1 MIEKIDKLSSFTARL
16 VIDGLIAGAAFYL
29 GYLARY
35 DAKIPRFEHRQFLL
49 WLAPLIIGSLVTQIV
64 FGLHKHKWRYVGT
77 YDVIQ
82 VLEAYAA
89 FSFVLLCMRL
99 LLPLTKPYDLYRLPI
114 SVIAIQFM
122 TSLLGTIGVR
132 SLRRFIHQRARSKE
146 EGDTSRRILLVGAG
160 HHGITVANEMVLS
173 RGVRVVGFVDDDP
186 QKIGAVI
193 AGVPV
198 LGPVSS
204 LTAVVEKYKVDEV
217 LICVPPTDQKKL
229 GIELPKDL
237 SVRARIVPT
246 LDEILSAETSPL
258 SVSETPSRPKP
269 SGVPRAV
276 VPIDGHRPSSLRDK
290 TILITGGAG
299 FIGSS
304 LAEKLVDNNHLILL
318 DLAFRQKPVEFTRLL
333 GHPNVRTVE
342 GNLLDGVDLRGLCQE
357 ADMVV
362 HTAAVLGVN
371 KVCNAGRETLE
382 TNYVG
387 TSRLLQALEGNKKLQ
402 RFIYF
407 STSEVFGVNS
417 FRVDENSP
425 PSVGPIAEARW
436 SYAIAKLAGEHLVK
450 SYFRETGMPI
460 TIVRPFN
467 IFGPKRTGEHALL
480 RFILNAL
487 TGKPVQVHGDGTQI
501 RSWCYI
507 DDFCSA
513 LLLMLERPE
522 SVGED
527 FNIGNPSNTLTIHE
541 LARKVVDLCGTDV
554 PIHFV
559 EHPFPDISIRVPS
572 LTKSQALL
580 GYKPRYDL
588 DSALSLT
595 VDWYR
600 EHMSFF
606 AKEKAMAAGASRP
619 ATRSVVA
626 SAGT

>member
-1 MIEKIDKLSSFTARL
+1 MIEKMDKLSSFTARL
-16 VIDGLIAGAAFYL
+16 MIDGLIAGGAFYL
-29 GYLARY
+29 AYLARY
-35 DAKIPRFEHRQFLL
+35 DGKIPHFEFGQFLR
-49 WLAPLIIGSLVTQIV
+49 WLVPIILGSLSMQIM

-77 YDVIQ
+77 HDVIQ
-82 VLEAYAA
+82 VLEAYAT
-89 FSFVLLCMRL
+89 FSFALLCLRL

-122 TSLLGTIGVR
+122 TSLLGALGVR
-132 SLRRFIHQRARSKE
+132 YLRRFIHQRAGSRE

-198 LGPVSS
+198 LGPLSS
-204 LTAVVEKYKVDEV
+204 LSEIVPKYKVDEV
-217 LICVPPTDQKKL
+217 LICVPPTSQKNHR
-229 GIELPKDL
+229 IDLPRDL
-237 SVRARIVPT
+237 AVHARIVPT

-258 SVSETPSRPKP
+258 SSSGAPLPPNPPAASR
-269 SGVPRAV
+269 SVT
-276 VPIDGHRPSSLRDK
+276 PIDGHLSSSIRDK

-304 LAEKLVDNNHLILL
+304 LAEKLADRNQLILL
-318 DLAFRQKPVEFTRLL
+318 DLSFHQKPVKFTRLL
-333 GHPNVRTVE
+333 GHPNVRAVE
-342 GNLLDGVDLRGLCQE
+342 GNLLDGLDLRGLCQE

-387 TSRLLQALEGNKKLQ
+387 TSRLLQALEGSKKLE

-450 SYFRETGMPI
+450 SYFRETRMPI

-467 IFGPKRTGEHALL
+467 IFGPRRIGEHALL
-480 RFILNAL
+480 RFIVNAL
-487 TGKPVQVHGDGTQI
+487 SGKPVQVHGDGSQI

-507 DDFCSA
+507 DDFCAA
-513 LLLMLERPE
+513 LLLMLERTE

-527 FNIGNPSNTLTIHE
+527 FNIGNPSNTVTIYE
-541 LARKVVDLCGTDV
+541 LARKVVELCGTGV

-572 LTKSQALL
+572 LAKSQSLL
-580 GYKPRYDL
+580 GYKPLYDL
-588 DSALSLT
+588 ELALSLT

-600 EHMSFF
+600 QHVEFF
-606 AKEKAMAAGASRP
+606 SGNKAIAAAVSHSE
-619 ATRSVVA
+619 TRLFVA
-626 SAGT
+626 SAGS

>member
-1 MIEKIDKLSSFTARL
+1 MIEKIDKLSTITVRPA
-16 VIDGLIAGAAFYL
+16 IDGLIAGAAFYL
-29 GYLARY
+29 AYLARY
-35 DAKIPRFEHRQFLL
+35 DGRIPHFEQRQFLL
-49 WLAPLIIGSLVTQIV
+49 WLAPIILGSLVAQTV
-64 FGLHKHKWRYVGT
+64 FGVHKHTWRYVGA

-82 VLEAYAA
+82 VVEAYAA
-89 FSFVLLCMRL
+89 CSFVLLCLRL
-99 LLPLTKPYDLYRLPI
+99 LLPQTQPYDLYRLPI

-122 TSLLGTIGVR
+122 TSLLGAVAARHLRR
-132 SLRRFIHQRARSKE
+132 SLHERPRRKE
-146 EGDTSRRILLVGAG
+146 GRDASQRILVVGAG
-160 HHGITVANEMVLS
+160 HQGSTVVNEMLLS

-186 QKIGAVI
+186 RKKGAVI

-204 LTAVVEKYKVDEV
+204 LTEVVEKHKVDEV
-217 LICVPPTDQKKL
+217 LICIPPNGQKSL
-229 GIELPKDL
+229 GVELPKDL
-237 SVRARIVPT
+237 SVRARTVPT
-246 LDEILSAETSPL
+246 LDEMLSAELSPL
-258 SVSETPSRPKP
+258 GSSEKPVRSRLSCVPKEVG
-269 SGVPRAV
+269 S
-276 VPIDGHRPSSLRDK
+276 IDRHRPSSVRGK

-304 LAEKLVDNNHLILL
+304 LAEKLVDHNQLILL
-318 DLAFRQKPVEFTRLL
+318 DIAFRQKPVEFTRLL
-333 GHPNVRTVE
+333 GHPNVRTIE
-342 GNLLDGVDLRGLCQE
+342 RSLLDNMDLRELCQE
-357 ADMVV
+357 ADMIV
-362 HTAAVLGVN
+362 HTAAVLGVHR
-371 KVCNAGRETLE
+371 VCNAGRETLE

-387 TSRLLQALEGNKKLQ
+387 TSRLLQAVEGNKKLQ

-450 SYFRETGMPI
+450 AYFRETGMPI
-460 TIVRPFN
+460 AIVRPFN
-467 IFGPKRTGEHALL
+467 IFGPGRTGEHALL
-480 RFILNAL
+480 RFIVNAL
-487 TGKPVQVHGDGTQI
+487 SGKPVLVHGDGSQI
-501 RSWCYI
+501 GSWCYI

-527 FNIGNPSNTLTIHE
+527 FNIGNPSNTLTIYG

-572 LTKSQALL
+572 LTKSQSLL

-595 VDWYR
+595 VKWYR
-600 EHMSFF
+600 EHMSSFVEDKVVT
-606 AKEKAMAAGASRP
+606 AGVSRSSSMAIA
-619 ATRSVVA
+619 A
-626 SAGT
+626 SAK

>member
-1 MIEKIDKLSSFTARL
+1 MT
-16 VIDGLIAGAAFYL
+16 GLIAGAAFYL
-29 GYLARY
+29 AFLARY
-35 DAKIPRFEHRQFLL
+35 DGRIPQFDRRQFLL
-49 WLAPLIIGSLVTQIV
+49 WLAPIIIGSLVTQAL
-64 FGLHKHKWRYVGT
+64 FGLYKHKWRYVGNH
-77 YDVIQ
+77 DVIQ
-82 VLEAYAA
+82 ALEAYAA
-89 FSFVLLCMRL
+89 FSFVLLCLRL
-99 LLPLTKPYDLYRLPI
+99 LLPLTTPYDLYRLPI

-122 TSLLGTIGVR
+122 TSLLGAVGAR
-132 SLRRFIHQRARSKE
+132 HLRRFIYERAGSKQA
-146 EGDTSRRILLVGAG
+146 GDASRRILLVGAG
-160 HHGITVANEMVLS
+160 HHGITVANEMLLS

-186 QKIGAVI
+186 RKKGAVI

-204 LTAVVEKYKVDEV
+204 LTEVVEKHKVDEV
-217 LICVPPTDQKKL
+217 LVCIPPTGQKKL
-229 GIELPKDL
+229 SVELPKDL

-246 LDEILSAETSPL
+246 LDEILSAEGTPL
-258 SVSETPSRPKP
+258 DFSETAPRPKR
-269 SGVPRAV
+269 SVVPRV
-276 VPIDGHRPSSLRDK
+276 VAPTDVHRPSRIRDK

-299 FIGSS
+299 FIGAS
-304 LAEKLVDNNHLILL
+304 LAERLADDNQLILL

-333 GHPNVRTVE
+333 GHPNVRTVQ
-342 GNLLDGVDLRGLCQE
+342 GSLLDGMDLRGLCQE
-357 ADMVV
+357 PDIVV
-362 HTAAVLGVN
+362 HTAALVGVN

-387 TSRLLQALEGNKKLQ
+387 TSRLLQALEGNKKLR
-402 RFIYF
+402 RFLYF

-450 SYFRETGMPI
+450 AYFRETGMPI

-487 TGKPVQVHGDGTQI
+487 SGKPLQVHGDGSQI

-507 DDFCSA
+507 GDFCSA
-513 LLLMLERPE
+513 LLLMLEQSA

-527 FNIGNPSNTLTIHE
+527 FNIGNPSNTLTIYE
-541 LARKVVDLCGTDV
+541 LARKVVDLCGSDA
-554 PIHFV
+554 PIHFI

-572 LTKSQALL
+572 LTKSQSLL

-595 VDWYR
+595 VEWYR
-600 EHMSFF
+600 EHMAFF
-606 AKEKAMAAGASRP
+606 VKDRAMAVGA
-619 ATRSVVA
+619 
-626 SAGT
+626 